1 MNDSIDNLL
10 FLTSF
15 CCMACDGEIA
25 KEELVQLKAF
35 SEREH
40 LFGSINIDEEYN
52 KCLVLLKQLGN
63 DFVKSYLQLIG
74 DVEFAEEEK
83 LKLLEV
89 AAKTILADNKV
100 EYSEIKFFK
109 KIFYNLNI
117 DENIVLSSL
126 RLIEDFWLE
135 RDLSDCFTDE
145 NYFANIDFSLT
156 STNSIEL

>member
-35 SEREH
+35 SEQEH

-109 KIFYNLNI
+109 KIFYKLNI
-117 DENIVLSSL
+117 DENVVLSSL
-126 RLIEDFWLE
+126 KMIEDYWLE
-135 RDLSDCFTDE
+135 RDLSDGFSDE
-145 NYFANIDFSLT
+145 SYFANIDFSLT

>member
-1 MNDSIDNLL
+1 
-10 FLTSF
+10 
-15 CCMACDGEIA
+15 MACDGEIA

-35 SEREH
+35 SEQEH

-109 KIFYNLNI
+109 KIFYKLNI

-126 RLIEDFWLE
+126 RMIEDFWLE

>member
-1 MNDSIDNLL
+1 MNESIDNLL

-25 KEELVQLKAF
+25 KEELIQLKTF
-35 SEREH
+35 SDQEH
-40 LFGSINIDEEYN
+40 LFKSINIDEEYK

-63 DFVKSYLQLIG
+63 DFVKSYLQFI
-74 DVEFAEEEK
+74 AEIELTENEK

-100 EYSEIKFFK
+100 EYSEIRFFK
-109 KIFYNLNI
+109 KIFYKLNI
-117 DENIVLSSL
+117 DESVVLSSL
-126 RLIEDFWLE
+126 KMIDDYWLE
-135 RDLSDCFTDE
+135 RDLTDNFTDE
-145 NYFANIDFSLT
+145 NFFANIDFSLT